1 MKRLLALAVAA
12 ALALAACGGGVDTT
26 TSLDTD
32 TSTTSPTDS
41 TEPTNGDM
49 SGTIEEIQTEI
60 NELQTQIQNSAAAQD
75 LQDAWMTLT
84 AEVTAAMAAIND
96 DGMIE
101 GAEVQAAIENFET
114 TLDELGE
121 QVEPELRAAW
131 DAFRQRVE
139 SLMS

>member
-1 MKRLLALAVAA
+1 MKRLIALAVAA
-12 ALALAACGGGVDTT
+12 ALALAACGGDVDTT
-26 TSLDTD
+26 TSLGTD

-49 SGTIEEIQTEI
+49 SGTIEEIQAEI

-84 AEVTAAMAAIND
+84 AEVTTAMAEINE
-96 DGMIE
+96 DGTID
-101 GAEVQAAIENFET
+101 GSEVQGALEDFED
-114 TLDELGE
+114 TLNDLGD